1 MIDEPMAAITVALI
15 STLGVILVA
24 FIQAF
29 KKEARVALKENHD
42 DHEIV
47 QAQLGMIYKTVN
59 RVDDKLE
66 KHIDHHAEGLSNG
79 QVVKRDQKH

>member
-1 MIDEPMAAITVALI
+1 MDEPMAAIAVALI
-15 STLGVILVA
+15 TTLGVILVA

-79 QVVKRDQKH
+79 QVVKRDKK

>member
-1 MIDEPMAAITVALI
+1 MAAIAVALI
-15 STLGVILVA
+15 TTLGVILVA

-47 QAQLGMIYKTVN
+47 QAQLGMIYKSVN

-66 KHIDHHAEGLSNG
+66 KHIDQHAEGLANG
-79 QVVKRDQKH
+79 KPTKRDTKQKA

>member
-1 MIDEPMAAITVALI
+1 MDEPMAAIAVALI
-15 STLGVILVA
+15 TTLGVVMVA

-29 KKEARVALKENHD
+29 KKEARVALQENHD

-79 QVVKRDQKH
+79 QTFKRDKK